1 MTKTSKRLISVLICL
16 TLVLAMLP
24 MAVFAETAT
33 TIYVQPN
40 SNWLTDGARFAAY
53 FFGNGETW
61 LDCTDADGD
70 GIYEVAVPAG
80 YPSVIFCRM
89 NPATTENNWDNKW
102 NQTSD
107 LTVPSDDKICYVVVG
122 WDKGAGQWIEM
133 GGEVEPVETAY
144 YLVGSMNGWSAA
156 DSNKMTKNDDGTYS
170 ISMELAAGD
179 YEYKITTNTGEW
191 SPDPNM
197 TLTVDSDRTVTF
209 TLTLGADLASST
221 VTTDVSGEVEEPE
234 EPVEMVIDTVYAVGA
249 GSGNFLYGVEWNP
262 ASSVN
267 AMTEE
272 NGVYTITYM
281 GVAAGTYEYKY
292 AANGD
297 WTINWSYGD
306 VTESGT
312 SYDAWFNNSNNSK
325 VVVEKDNSTVTL
337 TLDLSAVNLVDGSGA
352 KMSVEVV
359 APAVSVVPETL
370 VLGDNAWES
379 ASGDTNAL
387 TSTYTATE
395 DGILV
400 INPTAMSSY
409 DDYSGEWS
417 DCPATYIPM
426 QLAGF
431 SYTLTVNGER
441 VLNFPAEVVVAAGD
455 EVEIGFQSNMGAA
468 TKLTLNLSAREPG
481 ANEIKW
487 QVANGATA
495 ADATTDVRFVTSV
508 DSLDYQNVTFTITL
522 AGETAVYDCE
532 TVYEKLIAG
541 DQTIDSAATV
551 FGDGAAYFVA
561 FTMEN
566 LPQEYYNSEI
576 AVTVT
581 WTDLE
586 GNSTSSETRTIVVA
600 DALA

>member
-61 LDCTDADGD
+61 LDCTDPDGD

-80 YPSVIFCRM
+80 YTSVIFCRM
-89 NPATTENNWDNKW
+89 NPADTTNSWDTKW

-107 LTVPSDDKICYVVVG
+107 QTVPTDDKVVYVVSG
-122 WDKGAGQWIEM
+122 WDKGAGQWITY
-133 GGEVEPVETAY
+133 GGEVEPTETAY
-144 YLVGSMNGWSAA
+144 YLVGSMNGWAAA
-156 DSNKMTKNDDGTYS
+156 DSCKMTKNDDGTYS
-170 ISMELAAGD
+170 ISMALTAGD
-179 YEYKITTNTGEW
+179 YEYKITDSDGNW

-197 TLTVDSDRTVTF
+197 TLTVNTDCTVTF

-221 VTTDVSGEVEEPE
+221 VTATGSGVGEGEVEEPV
-234 EPVEMVIDTVYAVGA
+234 PVVYDYYVAGGA
-249 GSGNFLYGVEWNP
+249 GLCGAEWDP
-262 ASSVN
+262 AQN
-267 AMTEE
+267 QMTKGED
-272 NGVYTITYM
+272 GLYTITFTD
-281 GVAAGTYEYKY
+281 VAAGTYEYKVTT
-292 AANGD
+292 GS
-297 WTINWSYGD
+297 WETPSYGYD
-306 VTESGT
+306 GNNCSVTTE
-312 SYDAWFNNSNNSK
+312 AWLSNVTITFN
-325 VVVEKDNSTVTL
+325 EETTEI
-337 TLDLSAVNLVDGSGA
+337 TA
-352 KMSVEVV
+352 SVEVAV
-359 APAVSVVPETL
+359 AT
-370 VLGDNAWES
+370 
-379 ASGDTNAL
+379 
-387 TSTYTATE
+387 
-395 DGILV
+395 
-400 INPTAMSSY
+400 
-409 DDYSGEWS
+409 
-417 DCPATYIPM
+417 
-426 QLAGF
+426 
-431 SYTLTVNGER
+431 
-441 VLNFPAEVVVAAGD
+441 
-455 EVEIGFQSNMGAA
+455 
-468 TKLTLNLSAREPG
+468 EPG
-481 ANEIKW
+481 ANDIKW

-495 ADATTDVRFVTSV
+495 ADATTNVRFVTSV

-581 WTDLE
+581 WTDME